1 MYSQVDQ
8 KGNTIALLD
17 TIIDHRRDES
27 AIRITRSSPPR
38 DITSKSN
45 GRMVLGSGSL

>member
-27 AIRITRSSPPR
+27 AIRITRSN
-38 DITSKSN
+38 SKTRFTTK
-45 GRMVLGSGSL
+45 GYYLKV